1 MKSRQL
7 IAAIVLASTSSG
19 TVSFAQGNSGN
30 ERARGQA
37 PQRGEQQDRRD
48 NDGRQAEQRNNAGRQ
63 EDRRDNNDR
72 NLDWRDN
79 NDRQRDWRDNQARQ
93 QERRDYP
100 DRGRAFERRDER
112 GAGPNHA
119 YYRGSRLPAEYR
131 GRQYVVE
138 DWRGHSLSAPP
149 RGYHWVQ
156 VGGDYVL
163 IAIATGIIF
172 QLLLGR

>member
-1 MKSRQL
+1 M
-7 IAAIVLASTSSG
+7 
-19 TVSFAQGNSGN
+19 
-30 ERARGQA
+30 RGS
-37 PQRGEQQDRRD
+37 
-48 NDGRQAEQRNNAGRQ
+48 
-63 EDRRDNNDR
+63 
-72 NLDWRDN
+72 
-79 NDRQRDWRDNQARQ
+79 
-93 QERRDYP
+93 
-100 DRGRAFERRDER
+100 DER

-131 GRQYVVE
+131 RRQYVVE